1 MTPGPAPISHLA
13 RDWPLTGRSVE
24 LDLIASAR
32 LDADC
37 PGVVIASG
45 VGFGRSRVAREALA
59 AAESLGDLVYWTR
72 GTRSSATVP
81 LGAFAALIPDEVR
94 SVEPLE
100 LIRRSTER
108 LRDRAQGRGV
118 VVAVDDAHLLDPAS
132 AALLLHLATAAG
144 AFVIATICVGEPTP
158 DAIDALWKDAGALR
172 MNLSPLSDE
181 AIEQLV
187 GKVLEGPVEQS
198 VIRRVVDSS
207 AGNVLY
213 ARELI
218 LGAVE
223 EHRLTVEDGMWRLHR
238 RAVSPSLAALI
249 TARIGRLDEA
259 QREVVDL
266 LAIGE
271 PLRLA
276 EITGLT
282 DPQALESLEAREMLK
297 IDAGSADAVVALDQ
311 PLYGEVARA
320 DMPVLRARAICL
332 RLAETVGRRVPLTS
346 DDVLR
351 IVRWRL
357 QAGAE
362 VPTEYLL
369 DAARAANLA
378 IDLDLA
384 ADLAQRARD
393 AGLGMPATL
402 LLVRAETLRNNFERA
417 EELLAAAEA
426 DAQSTDAELAAGYV
440 AQRVHVLY
448 WSLGR
453 PEDTRAFLERAATWS
468 EDPEWEQ
475 RLRPWEL
482 VVWDGERGTDLNHD
496 PDGVVD
502 GGVVAHDRSER
513 GLAELAR
520 IFGLMAA
527 GQVKQ
532 AAAAVRDVRP
542 DAPLGGIEDG
552 FALGLYCVIELEGG
566 EDWPELERYC
576 AELLRDA
583 VRAGNHQAAG
593 LAAFTLAA
601 MQMARG
607 RYLDAKR
614 WVGEAEA
621 QFARQSSFGT
631 EFSVRALTV
640 GLAFFT
646 GDLAG
651 ARDALATVRAMLG
664 GQPPSATQI
673 GYFARAEGW
682 GARALSD
689 RAGAQSFLDSAAS
702 VNQPNLAARL
712 VYEGLR
718 AGASPATVATELKA
732 LSQRCDARLV
742 AAYAGHASALAA
754 DDGTALMAAA
764 ENFATIGTDVYAME
778 AAIGAA
784 RCFIAQGRQ
793 DSGRRAAVRAR
804 ELYAP
809 DQGSEFPVIDGLD
822 GVTVQLTPREAQIAA
837 LAARGM
843 SNQGIAEQLVLS
855 VRSVETY
862 IYRAMQKRGVT
873 NRRDL

>member
-1 MTPGPAPISHLA
+1 
-13 RDWPLTGRSVE
+13 
-24 LDLIASAR
+24 
-32 LDADC
+32 
-37 PGVVIASG
+37 
-45 VGFGRSRVAREALA
+45 
-59 AAESLGDLVYWTR
+59 
-72 GTRSSATVP
+72 
-81 LGAFAALIPDEVR
+81 
-94 SVEPLE
+94 
-100 LIRRSTER
+100 
-108 LRDRAQGRGV
+108 
-118 VVAVDDAHLLDPAS
+118 
-132 AALLLHLATAAG
+132 
-144 AFVIATICVGEPTP
+144 
-158 DAIDALWKDAGALR
+158 
-172 MNLSPLSDE
+172 
-181 AIEQLV
+181 
-187 GKVLEGPVEQS
+187 
-198 VIRRVVDSS
+198 
-207 AGNVLY
+207 
-213 ARELI
+213 
-218 LGAVE
+218 
-223 EHRLTVEDGMWRLHR
+223 
-238 RAVSPSLAALI
+238 
-249 TARIGRLDEA
+249 
-259 QREVVDL
+259 
-266 LAIGE
+266 
-271 PLRLA
+271 
-276 EITGLT
+276 
-282 DPQALESLEAREMLK
+282 
-297 IDAGSADAVVALDQ
+297 
-311 PLYGEVARA
+311 
-320 DMPVLRARAICL
+320 
-332 RLAETVGRRVPLTS
+332 
-346 DDVLR
+346 
-351 IVRWRL
+351 
-357 QAGAE
+357 
-362 VPTEYLL
+362 
-369 DAARAANLA
+369 
-378 IDLDLA
+378 
-384 ADLAQRARD
+384 
-393 AGLGMPATL
+393 MPATL

-718 AGASPATVATELKA
+718 AGASPATVATELESA
-732 LSQRCDARLV
+732 VATLRRAPGRRLRRARL
-742 AAYAGHASALAA
+742 
-754 DDGTALMAAA
+754 
-764 ENFATIGTDVYAME
+764 
-778 AAIGAA
+778 GA
-784 RCFIAQGRQ
+784 RRPTT
-793 DSGRRAAVRAR
+793 GRR
-804 ELYAP
+804 
-809 DQGSEFPVIDGLD
+809 
-822 GVTVQLTPREAQIAA
+822 
-837 LAARGM
+837 
-843 SNQGIAEQLVLS
+843 
-855 VRSVETY
+855 
-862 IYRAMQKRGVT
+862 
-873 NRRDL
+873 

>member
-13 RDWPLTGRSVE
+13 RDWPLTERSVE

-81 LGAFAALIPDEVR
+81 LGAFAALIPDDVR

-100 LIRRSTER
+100 LIRRSSER
-108 LRDRAQGRGV
+108 LRDRAQGRRV
-118 VVAVDDAHLLDPAS
+118 AVAVDDAHLLDPAS

-144 AFVIATICVGEPTP
+144 AFVIATICIGEPTP
-158 DAIDALWKDAGALR
+158 DAVDSLWKDAGALR
-172 MNLSPLSDE
+172 INLDPLSDE

-187 GKVLEGPVEQS
+187 GRALEGPVAQA

-218 LGAVE
+218 LGAIE
-223 EHRLTVEDGMWRLHR
+223 EQRLTFQEGMWRLHR

-249 TARIGRLDEA
+249 TARIGGLDEA
-259 QREVVDL
+259 QREVLDL

-276 EITGLT
+276 EITSLA
-282 DPQALESLEAREMLK
+282 DPHAVESLEAREMLK
-297 IDAGSADAVVALDQ
+297 IEAGSVDAVVALDQ

-332 RLAETVGRRVPLTS
+332 RLAETVGCRAPLAP

-357 QAGAE
+357 QAGADA
-362 VPTEYLL
+362 PTEYLL

-378 IDLDLA
+378 GDLDLA
-384 ADLAQRARD
+384 VDLAQLACD
-393 AGLGMPATL
+393 AGLGVPATL
-402 LLVRAETLRNNFERA
+402 VLVRAETLRNNFARA
-417 EELLAAAEA
+417 EQLLAGTETEA
-426 DAQSTDAELAAGYV
+426 QQADAELAADYV

-453 PEDTRAFLERAATWS
+453 VDDTRTFLGRAAEWS
-468 EDPEWEQ
+468 ADPEWAL
-475 RLRPWEL
+475 RLRPWDL
-482 VVWDGERGTDLNHD
+482 VIWDGERGLDLGDEPKHARR
-496 PDGVVD
+496 PGRLGLDGP
-502 GGVVAHDRSER
+502 ER
-513 GLAELAR
+513 QLAELAH
-520 IFGLMAA
+520 IFGLMSV
-527 GQVKQ
+527 GHIKQ
-532 AAAAVRDVRP
+532 AEAAVRGIRP
-542 DAPLGGIEDG
+542 GAPLGGIEDG
-552 FALGLYCVIELEGG
+552 FALGLYCVIGLEGG

-576 AELLRDA
+576 VEILREA
-583 VRAGNHQAAG
+583 VRSRNHQAAG

-614 WVGEAEA
+614 WVGEADA

-631 EFSVRALTV
+631 EFSLRALSV
-640 GLAFFT
+640 GIAFFT

-651 ARDALATVRAMLG
+651 ARDALASVRAMLG
-664 GQPPSATQI
+664 GQPPSATQV

-702 VNQPNLAARL
+702 VSQPNLAARL
-712 VYEGLR
+712 VYEALR
-718 AGASPATVATELKA
+718 AGAAPANAATQLDA
-732 LSQRCDARLV
+732 LARRCDARLV
-742 AAYAGHASALAA
+742 AAYAAHASALAA
-754 DDGTALMAAA
+754 DDGTALMTAA
-764 ENFATIGTDVYAME
+764 ENFAAIGADVYAME
-778 AAIGAA
+778 AAIDAA
-784 RCFIAQGRQ
+784 RRFIAQGRQ

-804 ELYAP
+804 ELYVP
-809 DQGSEFPVIDGLD
+809 GQGSEFPVIDGLD
-822 GVTVQLTPREAQIAA
+822 GLAVELTPREAQIAA

-873 NRRDL
+873 NRREL